1 MNGFLGI
8 DTSCYTTSVA
18 VLNETG
24 HLIADC
30 RRLLAVKP
38 GGRGLSQSEMVFQHT
53 RNLPDLFQQAAAKL
67 PASFRFMGVGVSSR
81 PRPVA
86 ESYMP
91 AFLVGYGYAR
101 TLGTALGI
109 PVNALSHQENHI
121 YAGLWSAKG
130 PVNDNFLA
138 LHLSGG
144 TTEIVE
150 VRDLR
155 TNPAITMLG
164 NSQDL
169 HAGQFVDR
177 VGVALGLPFPA
188 GPHLEQLAAGYTDK
202 PAEIPSAVR
211 DLTVSFSGPE
221 SQAQRLIAQGVDPAA
236 IAAGVQACIARTIV
250 KLLERTVEKTGLT
263 YVLLAGG
270 VTANLYIRQFVEQ
283 KLHKQSIQLYMPEP
297 NFSTDNSVGA
307 AFFSSQ
313 VAAKPVTA

>member
-8 DTSCYTTSVA
+8 DTSCYTTSIA
-18 VLNETG
+18 ILNDKG

-38 GGRGLSQSEMVFQHT
+38 GGRGLAQSEMVFQHT
-53 RNLPDLFQQAAAKL
+53 RNLPDLFQQAVAKL
-67 PASFRFMGVGVSSR
+67 PASFRFLGIGVSSR
-81 PRPVA
+81 PRPIA

-91 AFLVGYGYAR
+91 TFLVGHGYAR

-121 YAGLWSAKG
+121 YSGLWSAKG
-130 PVNDNFLA
+130 PVSDNFLA

-144 TTEIVE
+144 TTEVVE

-155 TNPAITMLG
+155 TNPAITLLG
-164 NSQDL
+164 SSQDL
-169 HAGQFVDR
+169 HAGQFIDR

-188 GPHLEQLAAGYTDK
+188 GPHVEQLAAGCTDK
-202 PAEIPSAVR
+202 PAEIPSSVR
-211 DLTVSFSGPE
+211 NLTVSFSGPE

-236 IAAGVQACIARTIV
+236 IAAGVQVCIARTIV
-250 KLLERTVEKTGLT
+250 KLLEHTVEKTGLT

-270 VTANLYIRQFVEQ
+270 VTANLYIRQYVEQ

-297 NFSTDNSVGA
+297 DFSTDNSVGA